1 MLSKKKRLNI
11 LKRDN
16 YTCKLCKKKCGKDY
30 IQIVDDLFDEGFFRQ
45 PVSNAEVCERV
56 SKRGIVLS
64 SRIKGCINGKIQGMA
79 KAKKLAKFKQG
90 NKFVYQER

>member
-1 MLSKKKRLNI
+1 MKKNPELKLIKCPKCGSIGYLI
-11 LKRDN
+11 LK
-16 YTCKLCKKKCGKDY
+16 GG
-30 IQIVDDLFDEGFFRQ
+30 VFDEGFFRQ
-45 PVSNAEVCERV
+45 PVNNAEVCERV

-64 SRIKGCINGKIQGMA
+64 SRIKNCINGKIQGMA